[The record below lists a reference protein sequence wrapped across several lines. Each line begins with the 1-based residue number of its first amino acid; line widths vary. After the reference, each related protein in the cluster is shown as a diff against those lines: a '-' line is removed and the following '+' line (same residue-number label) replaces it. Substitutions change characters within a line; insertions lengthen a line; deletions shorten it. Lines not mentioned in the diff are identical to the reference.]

1 MTAGDRVRG
10 ETGRVE
16 LFPPLPHLLFSHREG
31 VLWLFTEDLE
41 FKKDTLSM
49 YSYMCVWV
57 CANVSVQKWEPRG
70 GIRMLKDTGHKG
82 VLFFKINPSKPHD
95 SMTGEAFS
103 RSKLS

>member
-16 LFPPLPHLLFSHREG
+16 LFSPLPHLLFSHREG

-49 YSYMCVWV
+49 YSYICVGV
-57 CANVSVQKWEPRG
+57 CKCVRAKMGTKRW
-70 GIRMLKDTGHKG
+70 
-82 VLFFKINPSKPHD
+82 
-95 SMTGEAFS
+95 
-103 RSKLS
+103 

>member
-16 LFPPLPHLLFSHREG
+16 LFSPLPHLLFSHREG

-49 YSYMCVWV
+49 YSYICVGV
-57 CANVSVQKWEPRG
+57 CKCVHAKMGTKRW
-70 GIRMLKDTGHKG
+70 
-82 VLFFKINPSKPHD
+82 
-95 SMTGEAFS
+95 
-103 RSKLS
+103 